1 MGFGLCIPVICLL
14 PLFYFHM
21 LGAGDIKLLAVTGAF
36 LGWKSLVVCFMG
48 ALFVGGIISVY
59 KMCRYHIFQKRF
71 AYFSHYMK
79 MYLKTGCVKPY
90 YDSSLEA
97 WCESSFFCCCNY
109 SCCAVFDCCKVNEMG
124 WDYLLKKKIGI
135 FEEVA
140 YSYRLMQ

>member
-1 MGFGLCIPVICLL
+1 MADLFIHFSLSKFIYVGFGLCIPVICLL

-97 WCESSFFCCCNY
+97 GAKVHFSV
-109 SCCAVFDCCKVNEMG
+109 AVTIAVVLYLIIVNAA
-124 WDYLLKKKIGI
+124 K
-135 FEEVA
+135 
-140 YSYRLMQ
+140 